1 MQRFRDEYPELAAM
15 FQALQDGVTECRPHE
30 KRLAKYELGDAK
42 AIGRRLGLIAWQY
55 DATDSAVAAGL
66 RMVADAIDPPAMV
79 EARHEIAET
88 LGPSMLTPN
97 EWKARLMARN
107 MERHIH
113 NIACF
118 DIYGKLSIG
127 CPDYDPPDAVNSYA
141 KPYDDALAARERL
154 RQHGIEYQ

>member
-66 RMVADAIDPPAMV
+66 RMVADAIDPPSAV
-79 EARHEIAET
+79 EARHEITET
-88 LGPSMLTPN
+88 LGPSMLTPD
-97 EWKARLMARN
+97 EWEARLTARN
-107 MERHIH
+107 MERDNHR
-113 NIACF
+113 
-118 DIYGKLSIG
+118 IG
-127 CPDYDPPDAVNSYA
+127 CPDYDPPDAE
-141 KPYDDALAARERL
+141 PL
-154 RQHGIEYQ
+154 RQTLRRCASPARTRSIDLIATVIAT